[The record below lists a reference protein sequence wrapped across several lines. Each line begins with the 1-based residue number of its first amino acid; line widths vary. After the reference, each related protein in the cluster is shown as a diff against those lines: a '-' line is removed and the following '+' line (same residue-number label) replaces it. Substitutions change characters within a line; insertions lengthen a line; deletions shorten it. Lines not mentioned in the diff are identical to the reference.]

1 VTLVQDVKLP
11 LGILV
16 VEGDAGTL
24 RQQGLLGGID
34 SVETMLRSTVNA
46 GALRFL
52 RYAVESSEDVDM
64 GRALAEVFPH
74 DGVIVVA
81 HGNPQAAMVAPNHL
95 MPWGDVARSL
105 APTKPR
111 VALVVSC
118 YGGMSTGAH
127 EFFANIPSLQL
138 FIGSPVDVAMSQT
151 VGGFIEF
158 FAELRGAR
166 LDSGWSAIVVGVN
179 AWITGGMVFRR
190 SRDEWNGGLS
200 GAWVAQDL
208 MALAAR
214 FFQ

>member
-1 VTLVQDVKLP
+1 MTLVHVP

-24 RQQGLLGGID
+24 RHQGLLGAID
-34 SVETMLRSTVNA
+34 SIETMLRPTVDA
-46 GALRFL
+46 GGLRFK
-52 RYAVESSEDVDM
+52 RYSVESSEDVDA
-64 GRALAEVFPH
+64 GRTFAKFFSH

-81 HGNPQAAMVAPNHL
+81 HGNPEAAMVAPHL
-95 MPWGDVARSL
+95 LMSWADVARSL

-118 YGGMSTGAH
+118 HGGMSTGAH

-138 FIGSPVDVAMSQT
+138 FIGSPVEVAMSQT

-166 LDSGWSAIVVGVN
+166 LDDKWSLIVAGLNAIF
-179 AWITGGMVFRR
+179 TGGMVFRR
-190 SRDEWNGGLS
+190 SRDEWNGNLP

-208 MALAAR
+208 LALATKL
-214 FFQ
+214 F